1 MKKITMI
8 AAVAVLALSFASCKK
23 DRTCNCTSTSTEPG
37 YTSTPDVTVYMK
49 SKKHDARVYCVS
61 AKYDYD
67 YYNGTAMAKATMTT
81 TCELK

>member
-23 DRTCNCTSTSTEPG
+23 DRTCTCTTTGTGYTSTSTTTIYEVKKG
-37 YTSTPDVTVYMK
+37 DAMERCVGDQTTTVTAASGVSTTSTGDK
-49 SKKHDARVYCVS
+49 
-61 AKYDYD
+61 
-67 YYNGTAMAKATMTT
+67 T